1 MEPNHTSGA
10 VFDVNNP
17 PMTSR
22 LVKFLMLEHVRD
34 NPLINAKNIID
45 HFRMEYGV
53 LLKYYFAWSGKELAI
68 KEIHGGDTLS
78 YHQLVWFVDSLL
90 KTNPGSHVA
99 LESDPITH
107 KFERI
112 FISFEACISGFKY
125 CRPMVAL
132 DGTFLKGKFK
142 GWLLSATAKNGN
154 QGMQVFSQLFL
165 CYIQVMNLDV
175 F

>member
-1 MEPNHTSGA
+1 MGPDHTCGA
-10 VFDVNNP
+10 VFVVNNP

-34 NPLINAKNIID
+34 NPLINAKEIIN

-99 LESDPITH
+99 FESDPITH
-107 KFERI
+107 KFVRI
-112 FISFEACISGFKY
+112 FI
-125 CRPMVAL
+125 
-132 DGTFLKGKFK
+132 
-142 GWLLSATAKNGN
+142 
-154 QGMQVFSQLFL
+154 
-165 CYIQVMNLDV
+165 
-175 F
+175 

>member
-1 MEPNHTSGA
+1 MEPNHTCGA

-78 YHQLVWFVDSLL
+78 YHQLVWFADSLL

-154 QGMQVFSQLFL
+154 Q
-165 CYIQVMNLDV
+165 
-175 F
+175 